1 MMKHVVKT
9 LILASVCPPEV
20 EVPTA
25 LLVQFGLHRSLVD
38 IEEPLLTQD
47 KGHLLLSIQG
57 LKGLELDGI
66 VAILS
71 RLRGEQSLYGF

>member
-1 MMKHVVKT
+1 VVF
-9 LILASVCPPEV
+9 
-20 EVPTA
+20 PTA
-25 LLVQFGLHRSLVD
+25 LLVQLGLHRSLVD